1 MSHRDS
7 WLTLAVRRDSASQ
20 LVRSSSLGWRDEAA
34 LRREILRAVPSQ
46 LPGKGL
52 PSAAAKLR
60 GRAEAAAEA
69 ADRSRSNGQKHRRGQ
84 GAALPGEAEGAADPR
99 KWRNNAFARAL
110 ILTRQA
116 LRTPLLNPCMS
127 LPLA

>member
-1 MSHRDS
+1 M
-7 WLTLAVRRDSASQ
+7 RRDSASQ
-20 LVRSSSLGWRDEAA
+20 LVRSSWLGWRDEAA
-34 LRREILRAVPSQ
+34 LRREILPAVPSQ

-69 ADRSRSNGQKHRRGQ
+69 ADRIRSNRQKHRRGQ
-84 GAALPGEAEGAADPR
+84 GAALPGEAEGAADP
-99 KWRNNAFARAL
+99 RNNAFARAL

>member
-7 WLTLAVRRDSASQ
+7 WLTLPVRRDSASQ
-20 LVRSSSLGWRDEAA
+20 LVRSSWLGWRDEAA

-69 ADRSRSNGQKHRRGQ
+69 ADRRRSNSQKHRRGQ
-84 GAALPGEAEGAADPR
+84 GAALPGEAEGAADP
-99 KWRNNAFARAL
+99 RNNAFARAL

>member
-7 WLTLAVRRDSASQ
+7 WLTLPVRRDSASQ

-34 LRREILRAVPSQ
+34 LRREILPAVPSQ

-69 ADRSRSNGQKHRRGQ
+69 ADRIRSNRQKHRDHRDQQ
-84 GAALPGEAEGAADPR
+84 GGHHHGLEQAQSIFGALQP
-99 KWRNNAFARAL
+99 
-110 ILTRQA
+110 
-116 LRTPLLNPCMS
+116 
-127 LPLA
+127 

>member
-1 MSHRDS
+1 M
-7 WLTLAVRRDSASQ
+7 RRDSASK
-20 LVRSSSLGWRDEAA
+20 LVRSSWLGWRDEAA
-34 LRREILRAVPSQ
+34 LRREILPAVPSQ

-69 ADRSRSNGQKHRRGQ
+69 ADRRRSNCQKHRRGQ
-84 GAALPGEAEGAADPR
+84 GAALPGEAEGAADP
-99 KWRNNAFARAL
+99 RNNAFARAL

-116 LRTPLLNPCMS
+116 LRTPLLNPCMT

>member
-1 MSHRDS
+1 M
-7 WLTLAVRRDSASQ
+7 RRDSASQ
-20 LVRSSSLGWRDEAA
+20 LVRSSWLGWRDEAA
-34 LRREILRAVPSQ
+34 LRRAILSAVPSQ

-69 ADRSRSNGQKHRRGQ
+69 ADRRRSNGQKHRRGQ
-84 GAALPGEAEGAADPR
+84 GAALPGEAEGAADP
-99 KWRNNAFARAL
+99 RNNAFARAL